1 MRQQI
6 AQKQEE
12 VSRRRLNLNGSPTSW
27 HTLSLSEIEQNLSTQ
42 IGSGLTRSRAEELL
56 RTHGPNKIPEAKVD
70 SLPVL
75 FLRQFKSPLIFILL
89 AASGAVFYLGETID
103 SAIIFFVL
111 VFNAVV
117 GTIQEGKA
125 QNTLSALKKFTMT
138 NATVLRDE
146 KEIIIPDAEV
156 VPGDVLILQEGEKVS
171 ADARVIE
178 SRDLTLDEAALTG
191 ESHPIHKTTDFI
203 ASENAP
209 IADQRN
215 MIFKGTYIVAGSGRA
230 IASATGTDTVI
241 GKISEKITLIESEIP
256 LKANIRYLSRLI
268 VIVVAAIVS
277 LLFTGGIIAGKPAVE
292 MFKVAVSLAVSII
305 PEGLPIVMTI
315 VLVSGVFRMARRNAL
330 VKKLQA
336 VEALGQT
343 RVIAVDK
350 TGTITKNEMVVKE
363 LFAGGKAFKISGSG
377 YGSKGEII
385 YEDQAINPISH
396 PELITAGKIAAF
408 CSNAHLSV
416 VEETGAYKVTG
427 DPMEAA
433 LLVFAQKI
441 GFHKHELENEFPKLN
456 EIPFDYQKKYHA
468 VSHKSEEKQ
477 FVSVIG
483 APEMILS
490 FSKKILK
497 DGKTESFEEKDK
509 NKMEER
515 FLALSRGG
523 MRVIA
528 LAMAELPLEK
538 ELKTHDHLPQLVFV
552 GLCGIEDAPREEA
565 KDAIAQ
571 AQGAGVRVVMITGDH
586 KETAA
591 AIARTVGI
599 FRDGDTIL
607 TGAEVNALSDSELAQ
622 RLESTSVFARVT
634 PEHKLKIIQ
643 AYKQRGEIVA
653 MTGDGIND
661 APPLVAADLG
671 VAMGKIGTE
680 VAKEASDIVLLD
692 DNFASIVAAIE
703 EGRSIY
709 KTIKKVILYLF
720 STSLGEVLVISGALV
735 LGYPLPVLAAQ
746 IIWLNL
752 VTDGFLDVAL
762 AMEPKEAGLL
772 DKNFE
777 RPKKYLVDKLM
788 VVRIAVM
795 GVSMMVGGLMVFSN
809 YFEYDLPKAMTIT
822 LTTLAIFQWFNAWN
836 CRSEDKSVF
845 KMNLFSNKYLIGA
858 TLIVITLQIT
868 AVYAPFMHNIL
879 KTVPLLWHE
888 WALAAA
894 VAFFI
899 VVAEEW
905 RKFAYSVYK
914 VKSS

>member
-1 MRQQI
+1 M
-6 AQKQEE
+6 
-12 VSRRRLNLNGSPTSW
+12 NW

-42 IGSGLTRSRAEELL
+42 IGSGLTRARAEELL

-70 SLPVL
+70 SLLVL

-89 AASGAVFYLGETID
+89 AASGAVFYLGEIID
-103 SAIIFFVL
+103 GAIILFVL
-111 VFNAVV
+111 IFNAIV

-125 QNTLSALKKFTMT
+125 QNTLSALKKFTQT
-138 NATVLRDE
+138 NATVLRDG

-156 VPGDVLILQEGEKVS
+156 VPGDVLILQEGEKVP

-191 ESHPIHKTTDFI
+191 ESHPIHKIT
-203 ASENAP
+203 ELLEQPNLP
-209 IADQRN
+209 VADQKN
-215 MIFKGTYIVAGSGRA
+215 MIFKGTYITAGNGRA
-230 IASATGTDTVI
+230 ITATTGTNTVI

-256 LKANIRYLSRLI
+256 LKANVRYLSRLI
-268 VIVVAAIVS
+268 VIVVAAIIS
-277 LLFTGGIIAGKPAVE
+277 LLFIGGIIAGQSAIE

-315 VLVSGVFRMARRNAL
+315 VLVSGVSRMARRNAL

-350 TGTITKNEMVVKE
+350 TGTITKNEMIVKE
-363 LFAGGKAFKISGSG
+363 LFAGRKTFKIFGSG
-377 YGSKGEII
+377 YNPKGEIV
-385 YEDQAINPISH
+385 YGENAIDPISH

-416 VEETGAYKVTG
+416 LEETGSYKVTG

-468 VSHKSEEKQ
+468 VSHKSGGRQ

-490 FSKKILK
+490 LSKKILK
-497 DGKTESFEEKDK
+497 DGKEGPFEEKDR
-509 NKMEER
+509 NETEER
-515 FLALSRGG
+515 FLALSRAG

-538 ELKTHDHLPQLVFV
+538 ELKTHDHLPPLVFV

-586 KETAA
+586 KETAVA
-591 AIARTVGI
+591 VARAVGI

-607 TGAEVNALSDSELAQ
+607 TGAEIDALSDAELALQ
-622 RLESTSVFARVT
+622 LDSTSVFARVT

-643 AYKQRGEIVA
+643 AYKQRGEIIA

-703 EGRSIY
+703 EGRNIY

-720 STSLGEVLVISGALV
+720 STSLGEVLIIGGTLV

-777 RPKKYLVDKLM
+777 RPKKYLMDKLM
-788 VVRIAVM
+788 IVRMAVM
-795 GVSMMVGGLMVFSN
+795 GITMMVGSLWVFSG
-809 YFEYDLPKAMTIT
+809 YFEQDLPKAMTIT

-836 CRSEDKSVF
+836 CRSEDKSIF
-845 KMNLFSNKYLIGA
+845 KMSPFSNKYLIMA
-858 TLIVITLQIT
+858 TLIIISLQIM
-868 AVYAPFMHNIL
+868 AVYAPFMQKIL

-899 VVAEEW
+899 VIAEEW
-905 RKFAYSVYK
+905 RKFAYSIYK

>member
-1 MRQQI
+1 M
-6 AQKQEE
+6 
-12 VSRRRLNLNGSPTSW
+12 NW

-42 IGSGLTRSRAEELL
+42 AGSGLTRARAEELL

-103 SAIIFFVL
+103 ASIILFVL
-111 VFNAVV
+111 VFNAIV

-125 QNTLSALKKFTMT
+125 QNTLSALKKFTQT

-146 KEIIIPDAEV
+146 KEIIIPDVEV
-156 VPGDVLILQEGEKVS
+156 VPGDVIILQEGEKVP

-191 ESHPIHKTTDFI
+191 ESHPIHKITEPLEQPDL
-203 ASENAP
+203 P
-209 IADQRN
+209 VADQKN
-215 MIFKGTYIVAGSGRA
+215 MIFKGTYITAGNGRA
-230 IASATGTDTVI
+230 IATATGANTVI

-268 VIVVAAIVS
+268 VIAVSVIIS
-277 LLFTGGIIAGKPAVE
+277 LLFAGGIIAGKPAIE
-292 MFKVAVSLAVSII
+292 MFKMAVSLAVSII

-363 LFAGGKAFKISGSG
+363 FFAGEKTFKISGSG
-377 YGSKGEII
+377 YSPKGEIV
-385 YEDQAINPISH
+385 YEESAIDPISH
-396 PELITAGKIAAF
+396 PELIISGKIAAF

-416 VEETGAYKVTG
+416 LEETGAYKVTG

-468 VSHKSEEKQ
+468 VSHKSDGRQ

-483 APEMILS
+483 APEIILS
-490 FSKKILK
+490 LSKKILR
-497 DGKTESFEEKDK
+497 DGKEWSFEEKNK
-509 NKMEER
+509 NEIEEK

-538 ELKTHDHLPQLVFV
+538 ELKTHDNLPPLVFV

-586 KETAA
+586 KETAT
-591 AIARTVGI
+591 AIAQAVGI
-599 FRDGDTIL
+599 YREGDSVI
-607 TGAEVNALSDSELAQ
+607 TGAEIDALSDSELAL
-622 RLESTSVFARVT
+622 RLDSTSVFARVT

-643 AYKQRGEIVA
+643 AYKQRGEIIA

-680 VAKEASDIVLLD
+680 VAKEAADIVLLD

-720 STSLGEVLVISGALV
+720 STSLGEVLAISGALV

-777 RPKKYLVDKLM
+777 RPKKYLLDKLM
-788 VVRIAVM
+788 AVRMLVM
-795 GVSMMVGGLMVFSN
+795 GVSMMIGGLLVFSN

-822 LTTLAIFQWFNAWN
+822 MTTLAIFQWFNAWN
-836 CRSEDKSVF
+836 CRSEDKSIF
-845 KMNLFSNKYLIGA
+845 KMNPFSNRYLIGA
-858 TLIVITLQIT
+858 TLIVIILQFAAI
-868 AVYAPFMHNIL
+868 YAPFMQKIL